1 MGNVIK
7 LNGNVYSIRGKLG
20 TGGFSEVYLVE
31 GRLCPNAHLA
41 SDGTAYDEGN
51 DTAYALKV
59 MQCDDDEQLRRALM
73 EVQLH
78 RRLKHPNVLR
88 LIESEIRMK
97 MTRHH
102 TAVQNALSKTKEVLL
117 LFPVYPMGSLQHLLD
132 KARHMPLFDESSCL
146 HIFLGIARGVREI
159 HALGLAHRDIKPGNV
174 LLSDTYTP
182 VVMDLGSS
190 APLYVPINSPRD
202 AALVV
207 EEAAQ
212 FSSAPYRAPELW
224 DDSFRGTVC
233 GKCDVWSLGC
243 TLYALA
249 YGPLG
254 PFESRSHG
262 VQRLAILNGTVT
274 FPSSATS
281 SGVSTRADD
290 VGVTGK
296 GFQRVQDGETKSHQ
310 TAKRLAYRGRDV
322 LNHALAM

>member
-1 MGNVIK
+1 MTRKQKQSKPHPHTYSTMGNVIK

-212 FSSAPYRAPELW
+212 FSSAPYRAP
-224 DDSFRGTVC
+224 
-233 GKCDVWSLGC
+233 
-243 TLYALA
+243 
-249 YGPLG
+249 
-254 PFESRSHG
+254 
-262 VQRLAILNGTVT
+262 
-274 FPSSATS
+274 
-281 SGVSTRADD
+281 DD
-290 VGVTGK
+290 VGITGK

-310 TAKRLAYRGRDV
+310 TAKQLAYRGRDV